1 MQLNS
6 GRSRNSARSYMEL
19 FTPINHGF
27 SSVLLGV
34 LELWIITCSDEI
46 RFNDKDDKDSKAEA
60 YSKPCKTSKITLF
73 TKIAYYLSS

>member
-1 MQLNS
+1 MAL
-6 GRSRNSARSYMEL
+6 
-19 FTPINHGF
+19 
-27 SSVLLGV
+27 VLIFCTFGSFRAL
-34 LELWIITCSDEI
+34 DYQF